1 MKKAC
6 PGKYVHRVKLEK
18 PAERQNLLTEL
29 CTNVLHFKY
38 ERQEVSSSNI
48 HVNAQMFWKQ
58 VNSNN
63 VSTILSYFFL
73 TLDEG
78 ERHENDFFDFK
89 GTGRWCEIDDSY
101 FQVFFH
107 SEVLIAAE

>member
-6 PGKYVHRVKLEK
+6 PGKHVHSVKLEK
-18 PAERQNLLTEL
+18 AMLDGRKTES
-29 CTNVLHFKY
+29 VDGIVHFKY
-38 ERQEVSSSNI
+38 ERQELSSSNI

-73 TLDEG
+73 TLEEG

-101 FQVFFH
+101 FQIFFH
-107 SEVLIAAE
+107 SEVPIAAK

>member
-1 MKKAC
+1 MQMTFLYLCFLQKLGLKSFEWSHLLQFPKYCKNRTINSRPCLIPTNPKKYHYSLKILLHYEKTC

-48 HVNAQMFWKQ
+48 HVNAQMF
-58 VNSNN
+58 
-63 VSTILSYFFL
+63 
-73 TLDEG
+73 
-78 ERHENDFFDFK
+78 
-89 GTGRWCEIDDSY
+89 
-101 FQVFFH
+101 
-107 SEVLIAAE
+107 